1 MSSDLVL
8 EAGPEA
14 IPIVRTAP
22 RVSSLDGRT
31 VTLLDI
37 SKRQGDHFL
46 DRIEELLGATAR
58 PLGVVRERKPTFGRP
73 APEELRRK
81 ILSRSEVVIEALAD

>member
-1 MSSDLVL
+1 MSSELAL
-8 EAGPEA
+8 ESGPDA
-14 IPIVRTAP
+14 VPIVRMAP
-22 RVSSLDGRT
+22 RVSSLDGKT

-46 DRIEELLGATAR
+46 ERIEELLGATAQ
-58 PLGVVRERKPTFGRP
+58 PLRVLRERKPTFGRP

-81 ILSRSEVVIEALAD
+81 ILSQSEVVIEALAD